1 MLEIQKY
8 IINHSNWYN
17 LLQEE
22 PYNLKIRN
30 KDNLYKF
37 DYTIDSKDSATTRE
51 ARGLILDADNSIIAK
66 SFTRF
71 YNYEEHIDENFD
83 WSNIIISEKI
93 DGSMIQLYYYNG
105 NWHWT
110 TRSSFDACDVVLNNK
125 WNFQD
130 LINRANKNLD
140 YEKLNKNYCYTFE
153 LVSPENQ
160 VVVYYDKPK
169 LYGIYIYDLLNDK
182 ELNYEDEKIKFDKIG
197 FEMPFSMK
205 LTNEN
210 YEHIREKFVDNRKTK
225 EFEGVVLRDK
235 NDNRLKVKTLEWI
248 KAHKLQNN
256 GVLTTKRIIEMSLAN
271 ELTEY
276 LAYFPQKKDECYKV
290 IKTLTKISEAFLI
303 MYTKLPKIREENYD
317 NKSFWLNFVCK
328 KTENAYIRNLIC
340 YFSNCGDIKD
350 KWNLQDLIKCYELY
364 ANGGFGFVE
373 ELK

>member
-8 IINHSNWYN
+8 IANHSNWYN

-22 PYNLKIRN
+22 PYNLKIKN

-37 DYTIDSKDSATTRE
+37 DYTIDSKDNIITRE
-51 ARGLILDADNSIIAK
+51 ARGLILDVNNLVIAK
-66 SFTRF
+66 SFNRF

-105 NWHWT
+105 NWHWA
-110 TRSSFDACDVVLNNK
+110 TRSSFDACDAVLNNK

-140 YEKLNKNYCYTFE
+140 YEKLNKNHCYTFE

-169 LYGIYIYDLLNDK
+169 LYGIYVYDLMNDK
-182 ELNYEDEKIKFDKIG
+182 ELDYEEEKIEFNRIG
-197 FEMPFSMK
+197 FDMPFSMK

-210 YEHIREKFVDNRKTK
+210 YKHIREKFVDSHKTK

-235 NDNRLKVKTLEWI
+235 NNNRLKVKTLEWI
-248 KAHKLQNN
+248 KAHKLHNN
-256 GVLTTKRIIEMSLAN
+256 GILTTKRIIEMLFTN

-290 IKTLTKISEAFLI
+290 ITTLTEINKAFTL
-303 MYTKLPKIREENYD
+303 MAMKLPKTKEWYGD
-317 NKSFWLNFVCK
+317 NKMFWNNYVSLVSG
-328 KTENAYIRNLIC
+328 NAYIRNLIC
-340 YFSNCGDIKD
+340 YFANGGKIED

-364 ANGGFGFVE
+364 VNGEFSFVE
-373 ELK
+373 KLK